1 MSAGGI
7 AEALKTAAHE
17 IQSAAERTPTAELPK
32 KPKRPKSKSMIMTG
46 EQTNALFESARIAK
60 EKGEKVAWSASIFPQ
75 EICETLGIPV
85 LYPENHSAG
94 IAARHQADP
103 FLSEC
108 EGPLHYSNDICA
120 YAKVNLAY
128 ASVLNG
134 EAKLELPDG
143 GKMVKPDFLLLTNNI
158 CTQLMKWYE
167 NLAKQMNIPCFFID
181 TCYNPYDHVT
191 NHRVRYVRAQIDQLI
206 KDVCEFTGKTW
217 DDDRF
222 KEVMKISQE
231 NSYLW
236 ERANTLQDVKPAPLN
251 GFELFNYMSTMVC
264 NRGKKSTTEI
274 LKQLN
279 VEIEQY
285 IKKETSTYNVPEQY
299 RVSWDGIAC
308 WPYLRH
314 NLHTLKQYGIN
325 MVASSYGK
333 AWAISY
339 SDLDGMARAYCFAST
354 NGDNLTT
361 MLSRR
366 LEALKRMDC
375 DGTIYHVNRSCKVMD
390 CQMMEVQ
397 RQLSKLAGVPFTSF
411 DGDQADH
418 RNYSEAQ
425 YETRIQA
432 LVEVMKQNKEAKM
445 AKEAEENGRS

>member
-1 MSAGGI
+1 MSEI
-7 AEALKTAAHE
+7 TTAP
-17 IQSAAERTPTAELPK
+17 AAEQAQAAPAP
-32 KPKRPKSKSMIMTG
+32 KPKRPKAKSLIMIG
-46 EQTNALFESARIAK
+46 EQTDALFASAREAK
-60 EKGEKVAWSASIFPQ
+60 ERGEMVGWSASIFPQ
-75 EICETLGIPV
+75 EIAETLGIPV

-94 IAARHQADP
+94 ISARHQSDP
-103 FLSEC
+103 FLQEC
-108 EGPLHYSNDICA
+108 EGTLGYSNDLCA

-134 EAKLELPDG
+134 ESEVELPDG

-158 CTQLMKWYE
+158 CNQLTKWYE

-181 TCYNPYDHVT
+181 TCYNPWDHVT
-191 NHRVRYVRAQIDQLI
+191 ESRVKYVRAQIDSLI
-206 KDVCEFTGKTW
+206 EDLCAFTGKKW
-217 DDDRF
+217 DEERF
-222 KEVMKISQE
+222 QEVMAISQR

-236 ERANTLQDVKPAPLN
+236 ERANNLQDRKPAPLS
-251 GFELFNYMSTMVC
+251 GFELFNYMSCMVC
-264 NRGKKSTTEI
+264 NRGKKSTTAI
-274 LKQLN
+274 LEQLN
-279 VEIEQY
+279 AEIEEH
-285 IKKETSTYNVPEQY
+285 IKNGTSTYRGDQNY

-314 NLHTLKQYGIN
+314 NLQTLKKYGIN

-333 AWAISY
+333 AWAIEY

-361 MLSRR
+361 MLDRR
-366 LEALKRMDC
+366 YEALTRMKC

-397 RQLSKLAGVPFTSF
+397 RQLSKMAGVPFTSF
-411 DGDQADH
+411 DGDQADY

-425 YETRIQA
+425 FETRIEG
-432 LVEVMKQNKEAKM
+432 LVEIMKQNKEAK
-445 AKEAEENGRS
+445 ANG